1 MQVSFDIV
9 KKTKINDSFRTK
21 KIKSDFDYKQNET
34 ITKLKG
40 VIETPKKWNIGC
52 IVGSS
57 GSGKSTIARTKFSKY
72 YINGF
77 EYDNNSVLDN
87 MNEQCTV
94 EEITKMF
101 YRVGFGSVPE
111 WFKPYSCLST
121 GEKMRVDV
129 ARALLQ
135 SDKVVYDEFTSVVDR
150 TVAHNLCIALSKYLK
165 QTNKQF
171 IAVSCHKDII
181 EYLQPDWIF
190 DTDTMQMV
198 FQLAPN
204 QNKSLRL
211 ESAKGMNGASLGDII
226 I

>member
-1 MQVSFDIV
+1 MQVSFNIV
-9 KKTKINDSFRTK
+9 KKQKINESFRTR
-21 KIKSDFDYKQNET
+21 KIMNDFDYKQNET
-34 ITKLKG
+34 VTSLKG
-40 VIETPKKWNIGC
+40 VIKTSKKWNIGC

-57 GSGKSTIARTKFSKY
+57 GSGKSTIARTKFGKY
-72 YINGF
+72 YVNGF
-77 EYDNNSVLDN
+77 EYDDNSVLDN
-87 MNEQCTV
+87 MNKQCTV

-129 ARALLQ
+129 ARAMLQ

-165 QTNKQF
+165 QTDKQF

-181 EYLQPDWIF
+181 DYLQPDWVF

-198 FQLAPN
+198 FQFAPN
-204 QNKSLRL
+204 QNKSSQS
-211 ESAKGMNGASLGDII
+211 ESVKRMNGASLGDII

>member
-1 MQVSFDIV
+1 MQVSFNIV
-9 KKTKINDSFRTK
+9 KKTEINDSFRTR
-21 KIKSDFDYKQNET
+21 KIMSDFDYKQNET
-34 ITKLKG
+34 ITSLKG
-40 VIETPKKWNIGC
+40 IIQTPNKWNIGC

-57 GSGKSTIARTKFSKY
+57 GSGKSTIARTKLGKY
-72 YINGF
+72 YVNGF

-165 QTNKQF
+165 QTNKKF

-181 EYLQPDWIF
+181 DYLQPDWIF

-198 FQLAPN
+198 FQFAPN
-204 QNKSLRL
+204 QNKSSRS
-211 ESAKGMNGASLGDII
+211 ENVKGMNGASLGDII

>member
-1 MQVSFDIV
+1 MQVSFNIV
-9 KKTKINDSFRTK
+9 KKTNINDSFRTRK
-21 KIKSDFDYKQNET
+21 VMNDFDYKQNET
-34 ITKLKG
+34 ITSLKG
-40 VIETPKKWNIGC
+40 TIETPKKWNIGC
-52 IVGSS
+52 IIGSS
-57 GSGKSTIARTKFSKY
+57 GSGKSTIAREKFGKY
-72 YINGF
+72 YVNGF
-77 EYDNNSVLDN
+77 EYNNNSVLDN

-111 WFKPYSCLST
+111 WFKQYSCLST

-135 SDKVVYDEFTSVVDR
+135 SNKIVYDEFTSVVDR

-165 QTNKQF
+165 QTDKQF
-171 IAVSCHKDII
+171 IAVSCHKDIV

-198 FQLAPN
+198 FQFAPN
-204 QNKSLRL
+204 QNKSSRS
-211 ESAKGMNGASLGDII
+211 ENVIEVSGADLGDII

>member
-1 MQVSFDIV
+1 MQVNFNIV

-34 ITKLKG
+34 ENIFHGT
-40 VIETPKKWNIGC
+40 IETPKKWNIGC
-52 IVGSS
+52 ILGAS
-57 GSGKSTIARTKFSKY
+57 GTGKSTIARTKFSKY

-135 SDKVVYDEFTSVVDR
+135 NDKVVYDEFTSVVDR
-150 TVAHNLCIALSKYLK
+150 IVAKNLCIALNKYLK
-165 QTNKQF
+165 QSDKQF

-198 FQLAPN
+198 FVKAPD
-204 QNKSLRL
+204 QNKNSQLKDVKER
-211 ESAKGMNGASLGDII
+211 SGANLGTII

>member
-9 KKTKINDSFRTK
+9 KKTKINDSFRTRK
-21 KIKSDFDYKQNET
+21 VMSDFDYKQNET
-34 ITKLKG
+34 ITRLKG
-40 VIETPKKWNIGC
+40 IIETPKKWNIGC

-72 YINGF
+72 YVNGF
-77 EYDNNSVLDN
+77 QYDNNSVLDN

-94 EEITKMF
+94 EEVTKMF
-101 YRVGFGSVPE
+101 YKVGFGSVPE
-111 WFKPYSCLST
+111 WFKPYNCLST
-121 GEKMRVDV
+121 GERMRVDV
-129 ARALLQ
+129 ARSLLQ
-135 SDKVVYDEFTSVVDR
+135 SNKVVYDEFTSVVDR

-181 EYLQPDWIF
+181 DYLQPDWIF

-198 FQLAPN
+198 FQFAPD
-204 QNKSLRL
+204 QNKSSQS
-211 ESAKGMNGASLGDII
+211 ESAKGMNGANLGDII